1 MVKNI
6 ENEEVQ
12 ENIDKV
18 SFDLENADEVKILD
32 EELKGNYFKPENDVT
47 YKFVLNSSKIEQVE
61 KEFADGK
68 VTKYALDVTV
78 SDKSGEVFKGIWE
91 VGAGILKVVTKNYVK
106 GAEFKLNK
114 SGEGLNTRYNVL
126 ADFN

>member
-1 MVKNI
+1 MTKNI
-6 ENEEVQ
+6 ENEQVQ

-18 SFDLENADEVKILD
+18 SFNLENDEQVKELS

-47 YKFVLNSSKIEQVE
+47 YKFTLNSPKIEQVE
-61 KEFADGK
+61 KDFNGDK

-91 VGAGILKVVTKNYVK
+91 VGAGILKVVSKNYVK

-114 SGEGLNTRYNVL
+114 SGEGLNTKYNVL
-126 ADFN
+126 ADF